1 MIVSVKSKSR
11 AMFAKVS
18 ATALLFV
25 AASAAHASLVTIPA
39 AGLKASPGVYTAGGY
54 YTNALGPNIVTT
66 GGVNAANVGQL
77 NGRNDDGFQAL
88 SLGFNVTFFG
98 QTYNSLFIN
107 NNGSVSFGS
116 GVAAYIPTGPTGANA
131 PIISPF
137 FGDVDT
143 RNPGSGVVHY
153 NLQQDQLV
161 VTWDKVGYYSSHA
174 DLTNSFQL
182 VLRSDNYN
190 PAVGE
195 GVIGF
200 FYQTMGWEK
209 TDTSK
214 FAAVGF
220 GNGSGDGQTI
230 AGSLDPKMNTVV
242 QNKYIWFDAKLDT
255 VPPAGVPE
263 PSVLALLAIGLL
275 GAGLSARRKT
285 QG

>member
-1 MIVSVKSKSR
+1 MIVSVKSKSL

-25 AASAAHASLVTIPA
+25 AASAANASLVTIPA

-54 YTNALGPNIVTT
+54 YTNSLGQNIVTT
-66 GGVNAANVGQL
+66 GGGNAANIGL
-77 NGRNDDGFQAL
+77 ASGRNDDGYQAL

-98 QTYNSLFIN
+98 NTYNSLFIN

-116 GVAAYIPTGPTGANA
+116 GVAAFEATGPTGVDA

-143 RNPGSGVVHY
+143 RNAGSGVVRY

-161 VTWDKVGYYSSHA
+161 VTWDNVGYFSSRA

-182 VLRSDNYN
+182 VLRSDSYN

-200 FYQTMGWEK
+200 FYKTMAWEK
-209 TDTSK
+209 TGTSQL
-214 FAAVGF
+214 AAVGF
-220 GNGSGDGQTI
+220 GNGNGDGQTI
-230 AGSLDPKMNTVV
+230 AGSLKEGMNAVV

-255 VPPAGVPE
+255 VPPITVPE
-263 PSVLALLAIGLL
+263 PSGLALLAIGLL